1 MKHTK
6 PKKKRTYKRP
16 GKTTK
21 DEKEVIKAVVR
32 QTGGDVPLD
41 KTMALAKVFNRPV
54 STIKKQIQTA
64 KENLAADAGFYVDA
78 HRDVV
83 ETALEV
89 GKATFNDKL
98 LETARKGAA
107 WAIEN
112 ISGEGKRLVE
122 KQESGPQGTRIMI
135 GVRLSNMTAQPQSVI
150 DVSADA
156 VDVEAV

>member
-64 KENLAADAGFYVDA
+64 KEDLAADAGFYVDA

-98 LETARKGAA
+98 LASFDLGTHEERWVTGAQGDKVA
-107 WAIEN
+107 ST
-112 ISGEGKRLVE
+112 ISS
-122 KQESGPQGTRIMI
+122 SGLAEDMATPGR
-135 GVRLSNMTAQPQSVI
+135 
-150 DVSADA
+150 
-156 VDVEAV
+156 